1 MSSFFDSIAKFGGD
15 ALDSLGEGL
24 ETFVQSSAQKAH
36 EEKASNPDSFTQQST
51 VQQGNG
57 QPVTQGGAVTT
68 ISNDTLLIVGGVL
81 LLTLLGFVVLK
92 GSK

>member
-1 MSSFFDSIAKFGGD
+1 MSSFFDSVAKFGSG

-36 EEKASNPDSFTQQST
+36 EEKASNPDSYAQQST

-57 QPVTQGGAVTT
+57 QPIPQGGATAM
-68 ISNDTLLIVGGVL
+68 ISNNTLLIVGGVL
-81 LLTLLGFVVLK
+81 FLTVVGFVVLK
-92 GSK
+92 GGK